1 MTSVMFIQVLA
12 FSPGG
17 TVMHRQGADSLP
29 PSYFQTRGYLDF
41 LYFHNGMQK
50 ITKSIRILLLP
61 VLLLFPAMLFAQM
74 TLKIQVTPSYYTP
87 LLDNIHVAGSF
98 NQWDPSSTQYILS
111 PQSDGSYT
119 IQLTATQGTVIEYK
133 YTRGD
138 WPLVETQA
146 NGAFLNNRSVVYNNG
161 QTITDTVAMWEDMAG
176 PHTAVGNTH
185 ILDLDFDMPQLNR
198 NRRVWVYLPQD
209 YYNSTASYPVLYMQD
224 GENLFDVAY
233 TSFGTEWSVD
243 ESMELLQDS
252 GYTKAII
259 VGIDNGGFDR
269 INEYSPWNNP
279 QYGGGQGAIYMSW
292 MVNTLKPFIDGY
304 FRTLPDRANTALMG
318 SSLGGLISLYGGLQR
333 QDVFSRLGVFSPS
346 FWFDDSCYTH
356 AATQGRQQAMR
367 IYMLAGGME
376 SATMIPNMMA
386 MQDTL
391 LANGFSSSEI
401 RTVTKSDGE
410 HSEWFWAREF
420 AEAFKWLFQDNL
432 TSSQQTA
439 LPIPT
444 MHIAPSPIRDSFVV
458 RADFPVLRPIGIVFR
473 DLNGKEILGRAV
485 GNGERVAVPELS
497 SGIYVVEMTYGTRLV
512 REKVLVQ

>member
-1 MTSVMFIQVLA
+1 MKSVRL
-12 FSPGG
+12 
-17 TVMHRQGADSLP
+17 
-29 PSYFQTRGYLDF
+29 
-41 LYFHNGMQK
+41 
-50 ITKSIRILLLP
+50 LLLP
-61 VLLLFPAMLFAQM
+61 LVLLIPGLLSAQM
-74 TLKIQVTPSYYTP
+74 TLKVQLTPSYYTP
-87 LLDNIHVAGSF
+87 LLDNIHVAGTF
-98 NQWDPSSTQYILS
+98 NQWTPGSPQHILS
-111 PQSDGSYT
+111 PQADGSFT

-138 WPLVETQA
+138 WPQVETQA

-176 PHTAVGNTH
+176 PHSAVGNTH

-198 NRRVWVYLPQD
+198 QRRVWVYLPQD
-209 YYNSTASYPVLYMQD
+209 YYTSTASYPVLYMHD
-224 GENLFDVAY
+224 GQNLFDVAY
-233 TSFGTEWSVD
+233 TAFGTEWSID
-243 ESMELLQDS
+243 ETMELLQDS

-269 INEYSPWNNP
+269 INEYSAWNNP
-279 QYGGGQGAIYMSW
+279 QYGGGQGAIYMTW

-367 IYMLAGGME
+367 IYMLAGGQE

-391 LANGFSSSEI
+391 LANGFPGSEI

-420 AEAFKWLFQDNL
+420 AEAFKWLFSGTL
-432 TSSQQTA
+432 TSTSPTVA
-439 LPIPT
+439 PAPT
-444 MHIAPSPIRDSFVV
+444 MHIVPGPIRDSFAV
-458 RADFPVLRPIGIVFR
+458 RADFPVFRPIGLVFR
-473 DLNGKEILGRAV
+473 DLNGKEVLRREV
-485 GNGERVAVPELS
+485 QNGVRVSVPELAA
-497 SGIYVVEMTYGTRLV
+497 GIYVAEMRYGTRLV
-512 REKVLVQ
+512 REKVVVE